1 MMLRPYWLDRLR
13 VYRRSITRCR
23 AATVSFVGRRGVWSG
38 LAERFNVRVARRIG
52 LACRR
57 TRSSCEAPLAL
68 PVRRC
73 CSSPRFPDAAAGP
86 SNASHEVLSPT
97 AHTGCVALFRGGQ
110 PSGTVPLRRLPR
122 QPVCRRES
130 SVRFLMLR
138 GLWRPARIGAV
149 RRGRP
154 GAGHASQV
162 PCKRCSATRTR
173 RALSQP
179 GCHHCSSAHGVVPFA
194 VLILAHGW
202 PLRFRWP
209 DPPAVS

>member
-57 TRSSCEAPLAL
+57 ARPSCATPLAL

-110 PSGTVPLRRLPR
+110 PFRNGPASTFAASARVPARVVRAVFDASRLR
-122 QPVCRRES
+122 
-130 SVRFLMLR
+130 
-138 GLWRPARIGAV
+138 RPARIGAV
-149 RRGRP
+149 RRRRP

-173 RALSQP
+173 RAFSQP

-202 PLRFRWP
+202 PIRFRWP

>member
-97 AHTGCVALFRGGQ
+97 AHTGCVALSRGGQ

-138 GLWRPARIGAV
+138 GFGVRPVSVPFADAGPGRV
-149 RRGRP
+149 MHRRFL
-154 GAGHASQV
+154 ASDV
-162 PCKRCSATRTR
+162 PLPVSR

-179 GCHHCSSAHGVVPFA
+179 GCHHCSSAHGVMPFA

-202 PLRFRWP
+202 PIRFRWP